1 MKLYSHIKVDF
12 NSALSSGYALHPDW
26 VTGIIDSE
34 GNFSITVQ
42 KTNNNTKISLLFKV
56 TQKEHSMG
64 ILLDLQNYFGCGNI
78 HIDNKT
84 ANAYKFSITKLE
96 DILTKVIPCLNKYP
110 LITSKNLDYQD
121 WKKVALL
128 MKDKLHLDKDIQK
141 KILLIKDNMN
151 SLRNFEERWNF
162 IKNSEP
168 ILLSNEWVQ
177 AFIDGEG
184 CFQFGISKTVNRGK
198 PYVALTPTLEV
209 AQSNHDVGVLN
220 ALIQYFGHGYLKPK
234 YDINDLDAVK
244 NSRIVNRFIMN
255 QHEIIIQFFDKYP
268 LLTRKYLDYLDWKK
282 LIQLK
287 NDKVHKTPEGLKQM
301 QDLKA
306 SMNKGR
312 S

>member
-1 MKLYSHIKVDF
+1 MKLYSHTKTDF
-12 NSALSSGYALHPDW
+12 SSALSSGFTLHPDW

-42 KTNNNTKISLLFKV
+42 KTDTSLKISLLFKV

-64 ILLDLQNYFGCGNI
+64 ILLDLKNYFGCGNF

-96 DILTKVIPCLNKYP
+96 DILIKVIPHLDIYT

-121 WKKVALL
+121 WKEVALL
-128 MKDKLHLDKDIQK
+128 IKDKLHLNKDIQK

-162 IKNSEP
+162 LKNTEV
-168 ILLSNEWVQ
+168 ILSNEWVQ

-184 CFQFGISKTVNRGK
+184 CFHFGISKTVNRGK

-220 ALIQYFGHGYLKPK
+220 ALIQFFGHDYLKPK
-234 YDINDLDAVK
+234 YDIHNLDAVK
-244 NSRIVNRFIMN
+244 NSRIVNRFVIN
-255 QHEIIIQFFDKYP
+255 
-268 LLTRKYLDYLDWKK
+268 
-282 LIQLK
+282 
-287 NDKVHKTPEGLKQM
+287 
-301 QDLKA
+301 
-306 SMNKGR
+306 
-312 S
+312 